1 MYLCFSTARQLY
13 LSLFIYHSRSVNIV
27 VYHYFISIS
36 CITAHAHCSLIVAGA
51 QRRLGHVLTQTC
63 MFVVELYRFQ
73 SLDDCALS

>member
-1 MYLCFSTARQLY
+1 M
-13 LSLFIYHSRSVNIV
+13 
-27 VYHYFISIS
+27 YHYFISIS